1 MSDRFAPSSQFV
13 LASQSAA
20 RKAVLNDAGIR
31 FEAQAAHVDEG
42 AIKTERVATGAS
54 PLQVAQVLAE
64 AKAVEVSRRT
74 PGLVLGADQT
84 LDLDGRLFDK
94 PASVAELREQLLE
107 LRGRAHLLHSALAAA
122 RDGEVVWRHEG
133 LAHLTMRGFSD
144 VFLEDYLAREGEAV
158 QACVGGYRLEGLGV
172 QLFEQID
179 GDYFTI
185 LGLPLLPVL
194 ALLRRE
200 GLAAA

>member
-1 MSDRFAPSSQFV
+1 MNDRFV

-20 RKAVLNDAGIR
+20 RKAVLRDAGIR
-31 FEAQAAHVDEG
+31 FDAEGAQVDEG
-42 AIKTERVATGAS
+42 AIKAERLAAGAA

-94 PASVAELREQLLE
+94 PASVAQLRAQLLD
-107 LRGRAHLLHSALAAA
+107 LRGRTHLLHAALAAA
-122 RDGEVVWRHEG
+122 RDGEVVWRHDG
-133 LAHLTMRGFSD
+133 LARLTMRDFSD
-144 VFLEDYLAREGEAV
+144 AFLDDYLAREGEAV

-172 QLFEQID
+172 QLFEAID

-194 ALLRRE
+194 TLLRRE
-200 GLAAA
+200 GLVAA

>member
-1 MSDRFAPSSQFV
+1 MSDRFV

-20 RKAVLNDAGIR
+20 RKAVLSDAGVV
-31 FEAQAAHVDEG
+31 FHAEAAHVDET
-42 AIKTERVATGAS
+42 AIKLERLAQGAS
-54 PLQVAQVLAE
+54 PLDVAQVLAE

-74 PGLVLGADQT
+74 SGLVLGADQT

-94 PASVAELREQLLE
+94 PSSLAQLREQLLD
-107 LRGRAHLLHSALAAA
+107 LRGRTHLLHSSLAAA
-122 RDGEVVWRHEG
+122 RDGEVVWRHDG
-133 LAHLTMRGFSD
+133 RASLTMRAFSD
-144 VFLEDYLAREGEAV
+144 AFLEDYLVREGEAV

-172 QLFEQID
+172 QLFERID

-200 GLAAA
+200 GLMAE

>member
-1 MSDRFAPSSQFV
+1 MNDRFV

-20 RKAVLNDAGIR
+20 RKAVLSEAQIR

-42 AIKTERVATGAS
+42 FIKAERLAEGAS
-54 PLQVAQVLAE
+54 PLEVAQVLAE
-64 AKAVEVSRRT
+64 AKALEVSWRT

-94 PASVAELREQLLE
+94 PSSVAQLREQLLE
-107 LRGRAHLLHSALAAA
+107 LRGRTHLLHSALAGA
-122 RDGEVVWRHEG
+122 REGKVVWRHEG
-133 LAHLTMRGFSD
+133 LARLTMRAFSD
-144 VFLEDYLAREGEAV
+144 AFLEDYLAREGEAV

>member
-1 MSDRFAPSSQFV
+1 MSDRFV

-20 RKAVLNDAGIR
+20 RKAVLRDAGIA
-31 FEAQAAHVDEG
+31 FQAEAAHVDEA
-42 AIKTERVATGAS
+42 AIKVERLVAGDS
-54 PLQVAQVLAE
+54 PLDVAKVLAE

-94 PASVAELREQLLE
+94 PASVDQLRAQLME
-107 LRGRAHLLHSALAAA
+107 LRGSTHLLHSALAVA

-133 LAHLTMRGFSD
+133 LARLTMRAFSNA
-144 VFLEDYLAREGEAV
+144 FLEDYLAREGEAV

-172 QLFEQID
+172 QLFEAID

>member
-1 MSDRFAPSSQFV
+1 MNDQFV

-20 RKAVLNDAGIR
+20 RKAVLRDAGIR
-31 FEAQAAHVDEG
+31 FVAEAAHVDE
-42 AIKTERVATGAS
+42 AAVKAEHLVRGAS
-54 PLQVAQVLAE
+54 PLEVAKVLAE

-84 LDLDGRLFDK
+84 LDLEGRLFDK
-94 PASVAELREQLLE
+94 PASVMQLRAQLLE
-107 LRGRAHLLHSALAAA
+107 LRGRTHFLHSALAAA
-122 RDGEVVWRHEG
+122 RDGKVVWRHEG
-133 LAHLTMRGFSD
+133 LARLTMRAFSNA
-144 VFLEDYLAREGEAV
+144 FLEDYLAREGEAV

-172 QLFEQID
+172 QLFEAID